1 VDLEVGAA
9 DDRRPGDLDL
19 DAVGLERQRVAR
31 ASGVDERLDQI
42 AFLSR

>member
-19 DAVGLERQRVAR
+19 DAAGLERQRVA
-31 ASGVDERLDQI
+31 AAGVDSGLDQI
-42 AFLSR
+42 AFRSR